1 MFEGIQK
8 EQLPAALEALLFIS
22 DEPVSA
28 VTLAKMLEVET
39 AEVTAALTE
48 LKQQLADQE
57 RGIQLYEIAGGWRL
71 YTHPVFHE
79 LLEQYVLSWDTRKM
93 SAAALEVLAIVAYTQ
108 PVTRN
113 QISAIRGVTSDGPLN
128 TLVERGYVREAG
140 TADTPGNP
148 VLYATTR
155 TFLERYGLASVKE
168 LPALEEFAPDEKTAR
183 LIRERLGVP
192 TNAAGAAGAGAVGG
206 AAGADASVI
215 PAASA
220 ASGGAG
226 LAGIGVAGA
235 AGRGQ
240 RAEGPEAAEGA
251 GGVGAG
257 AEGDGGAGALPQGMK
272 LPGIDAVAGLPDER
286 DLPSADRLVAEATSS
301 LLGVVDKIDF
311 DKLTFNTDDE

>member
-1 MFEGIQK
+1 MFEGIQQG
-8 EQLPAALEALLFIS
+8 QLPAALEALLFVS

-39 AEVTAALTE
+39 SDVVAALGE
-48 LKQQLADQE
+48 LKQQLEEQE

-71 YTHPVFHE
+71 YTHPAYHE

-113 QISAIRGVTSDGPLN
+113 QISTIRGVTSDGPLN

-148 VLYATTR
+148 TLYATTR

-168 LPALEEFAPDEKTAR
+168 LPDLEQFAPDEKTAQ

-192 TNAAGAAGAGAVGG
+192 ASENAAGSAGAQGTASVLASAHAEGG
-206 AAGADASVI
+206 AS
-215 PAASA
+215 
-220 ASGGAG
+220 
-226 LAGIGVAGA
+226 
-235 AGRGQ
+235 
-240 RAEGPEAAEGA
+240 AEGTAAEGTPA
-251 GGVGAG
+251 EQALSGLSREGGTITQA
-257 AEGDGGAGALPQGMK
+257 D
-272 LPGIDAVAGLPDER
+272 LPDAR
-286 DLPSADRLVAEATSS
+286 DLPSPERLAADATAS
-301 LLGVVDKIDF
+301 LLGVVEKIDF